1 MRPLWVV
8 GFTGSLGHCSSE
20 LLRMQ
25 RRQQTLAPQTF
36 LSSQPAPLLWELFVE
51 NSYNFVVS
59 LPLPCTQSVWMKLS
73 PYLSFPRLW
82 VSFVHLFY
90 CVGSCMQ
97 DLSLQC
103 KDSLVVARRLSS
115 CSFGSCGSP
124 AKLLH
129 STWDLSSLTRGW
141 THVPCSARRILNL
154 STPREVSETAFSMM
168 HCSALPYVGAAS
180 AIFLSFS
187 PTWPGNHL

>member
-20 LLRMQ
+20 LLGMQ
-25 RRQQTLAPQTF
+25 RRQQTPAPQTF

-59 LPLPCTQSVWMKLS
+59 LPLPWTQFVWMKLS
-73 PYLSFPRLW
+73 PNSLLPQALSFFFLFIWLCRVLAEYAG
-82 VSFVHLFY
+82 SFIAVQ
-90 CVGSCMQ
+90 G
-97 DLSLQC
+97 LS
-103 KDSLVVARRLSS
+103 SVAHELSS

-129 STWDLSSLTRGW
+129 STWDLSSLTRGR
-141 THVPCSARRILNL
+141 THIPCIARQILNL
-154 STPREVSETAFSMM
+154 WTPREFSETAFSMI
-168 HCSALPYVGAAS
+168 HCLLCPTQGLLQTFSYR
-180 AIFLSFS
+180 FLQR
-187 PTWPGNHL
+187 G